1 MWVNESILMV
11 IKKCTLPIKTLLHYG
26 KRLLLLRGL
35 LMPMPKA
42 CIRIGDITFGHTS
55 YKSALAKGMHSH
67 TLILCRTSPAYQQA
81 GTSTLYLFKR
91 SSGLIFHVSEFI
103 GTPSTTNKKLPFPLN

>member
-1 MWVNESILMV
+1 MAPMAMWVNESILMV

-55 YKSALAKGMHSH
+55 H
-67 TLILCRTSPAYQQA
+67 TTSLNQQL
-81 GTSTLYLFKR
+81 TTTLYIL
-91 SSGLIFHVSEFI
+91 
-103 GTPSTTNKKLPFPLN
+103 